1 MKNLTITRF
10 ILLSA
15 VGCLMLL
22 PCVSSASG
30 EITAYMGNTI
40 ELQGYSYGSTDVYLF
55 LTGPNLPENGVTLQD
70 ITARADTGHFTKV
83 NVDSNDHW
91 VYSWHT
97 NILAGRLDAGTYTVW
112 VVTRPRDRSRLA
124 EADYRTIS
132 VTLRKPSVTL
142 DTAGIPGALTLITLP
157 EGATVEIEGTFRGR
171 TPLTLSSV
179 EPGTYTITFSK
190 AGFFPLSASARVE
203 AGKTTEVTGT
213 LMPFTGSLNIT
224 TIPPGALVRIDEA
237 DKGISPVMLSNLT
250 AGNHTL
256 TLSKEKFKTTVQQ
269 VTVVNGSVAEI
280 RVLLQADSTA
290 GATSLPATGSGPVL
304 IVTAVLGGL
313 LATLNRK
320 TGKR

>member
-15 VGCLMLL
+15 IGCLMLL
-22 PCVSSASG
+22 HGVSASG
-30 EITAYMGNTI
+30 EMTAYMGDTI
-40 ELQGYSYGSTDVYLF
+40 ALQGYSYGSTDVYLF

-91 VYSWHT
+91 MYSWHT
-97 NILAGRLDAGTYTVW
+97 NTLAGHLDAGTYTVW

-124 EADYRTIS
+124 DADYRTIS
-132 VTLRKPSVTL
+132 VMLRKPSVTL
-142 DTAGIPGALTLITLP
+142 DTAGMSGALTLITSP
-157 EGATVEIEGTFRGR
+157 EGANVEIEGTFRGR
-171 TPLTLSSV
+171 TPLTLTSV

-190 AGFFPLSASARVE
+190 AGFSRLSASARVE

-213 LMPFTGSLNIT
+213 LLPFTGSLNIT
-224 TIPPGALVRIDEA
+224 TIPPGALVRLDAA

-256 TLSKEKFKTTVQQ
+256 TLSKEKYITAVQQ

-280 RVLLQADSTA
+280 RVVLQSDSTD
-290 GATSLPATGSGPVL
+290 GVSSLPATGTGLGV
-304 IVTAVLGGL
+304 IITAVLAGL
-313 LATLNRK
+313 LATICRK
-320 TGKR
+320 T